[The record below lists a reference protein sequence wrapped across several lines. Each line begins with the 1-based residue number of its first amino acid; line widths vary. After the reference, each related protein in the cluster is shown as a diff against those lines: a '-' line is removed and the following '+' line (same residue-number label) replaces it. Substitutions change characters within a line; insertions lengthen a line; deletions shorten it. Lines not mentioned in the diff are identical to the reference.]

1 MRLLAHFISVI
12 FHPLIVPTLGA
23 TFIAYTDPFPFRNN
37 LLFSV
42 LSLVFVGTYLLPLLS
57 ILLLIRL
64 GVVSNHHMPNRRERK
79 WPLRLSLIFSGLTFF
94 VLQYLQIH
102 PTLSRL
108 MLGVTMSIW
117 AALLISREF
126 KISLHMTAMGGLVAL
141 VFAESIMNQA
151 LFFNAV
157 ALALLIAGSVGSAR
171 LYLEAHHP
179 MEVYSGFLMGFSLI
193 MANLLIL

>member
-1 MRLLAHFISVI
+1 MRLLAQFISVI

-23 TFIAYTDPFPFRNN
+23 TFIAYSDPFPFRNN
-37 LLFSV
+37 LLISI
-42 LSLVFVGTYLLPLLS
+42 LALVFFGTYLLPLIS
-57 ILLLIRL
+57 ILVLIRL
-64 GVVSNHHMPNRRERK
+64 GVVSNHHMPDRQERK
-79 WPLRLSLIFSGLTFF
+79 WPLRLSLFFSGLTFLM
-94 VLQYLQIH
+94 LQYLQIH

-108 MLGVTMSIW
+108 MIGVTMSIW
-117 AALLISREF
+117 AALLISHEF

-151 LFFNAV
+151 LFFNE
-157 ALALLIAGSVGSAR
+157 LSITLLIAGSVGSAR

-193 MANLLIL
+193 MVNLLIF